1 MRGYYEARAQ
11 GPAREQFRL
20 FCILENAEPEELRR
34 RGLNG
39 PAIAVIT
46 GLRKRW
52 MTTFAAV
59 AQSCAAL
66 ACRARVKLLVC
77 APTPLSSADG
87 QQCYWPG
94 AGAAIQPHHHE
105 GDGGA

>member
-1 MRGYYEARAQ
+1 MHGSMRGYYEVRVQ

-20 FCILENAEPEELRR
+20 FCILENAEPDQLRR

-52 MTTFAAV
+52 MTTFTDADYRSVRRLGDEYRATTPRRV
-59 AQSCAAL
+59 A
-66 ACRARVKLLVC
+66 
-77 APTPLSSADG
+77 
-87 QQCYWPG
+87 
-94 AGAAIQPHHHE
+94 E
-105 GDGGA
+105 